1 MTGLKRP
8 TDKHLMLFS
17 GRAYPE
23 LAQEV
28 ADLMGV
34 QLTPSRLI
42 TYANSEIYVR
52 FEESVRGSDAFVL
65 QSHPAPVNEWL
76 MEQLIMVDALK
87 RASAKRIT
95 VVAPFYPYAR
105 QDKKHLGREPISAR
119 LIADLFRTAGA
130 DRIMSVDLH
139 AAQIQ
144 GFFDGPLDHLSGLPV
159 LAEYIE
165 KKYVGEPITVVSPD
179 AGRVRLADMWS
190 DRLGMP
196 LAIIHKRHD
205 PRQANATAVH
215 EVVGDVENRTCLVV
229 DDMVDTA
236 GTICQAARALL
247 DRGASKVIAAATH
260 PVLSEPAAERL
271 NATPFEEII
280 FTNTLPIRPEVVIPR
295 MTVLSIAPLLA
306 RAIHE
311 VFEEGSVTS
320 LFNGSVG

>member
-23 LAQEV
+23 LAEEV

-76 MEQLIMVDALK
+76 MEQLVMVDALK

-119 LIADLFRTAGA
+119 LIADLFHTAGA

-165 KKYVGEPITVVSPD
+165 KKYAGEPVTVVSPD

-215 EVVGDVENRTCLVV
+215 EVVGDVQNRTCLLV

-260 PVLSEPAAERL
+260 PVLSDPAPERL

-320 LFNGSVG
+320 LFNGAAG